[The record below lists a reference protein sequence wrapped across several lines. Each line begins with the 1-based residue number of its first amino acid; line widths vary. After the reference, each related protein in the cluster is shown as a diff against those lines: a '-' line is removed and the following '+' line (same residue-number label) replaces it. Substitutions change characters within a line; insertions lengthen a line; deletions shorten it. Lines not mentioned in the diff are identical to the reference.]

1 MKEIENI
8 IFKDPRITFMEILK
22 VNGKE
27 VPFANLLSFFFK
39 PKEKHN
45 LGTLFIDSLLET
57 KFTNI
62 GKNDTNEQNFEKI
75 EYDRNSVKVMVEL
88 KTLNN
93 NRIDIFI
100 ATNTFVICIEFKI
113 NHNLDNPLEDYKNF
127 ISRHSEYSTKKQF
140 YFILTPFK
148 KEPIGNAKR
157 YFENNNEFKQIVLR
171 HFIKQVKLNLEN
183 KLSEVEHENI
193 YYQYFQDFIQTVENR
208 EIRSKRTFELTKLND
223 IIIQNSLKSEYHTN
237 IQGGF
242 LQVEKINYN
251 LKIRI
256 KFGKWQ
262 VEKWNGNI
270 KDMDICKLDKDIDF
284 TEFLNV
290 LKKN

>member
-1 MKEIENI
+1 MKEIETI
-8 IFKDPRITFMEILK
+8 IFNDPRITFMEILK

-57 KFTNI
+57 KYTNI
-62 GKNDTNEQNFEKI
+62 GKNDVNEQNFEKI
-75 EYDRNSVKVMVEL
+75 EYDRNSVKVIVEL

-100 ATNTFVICIEFKI
+100 STNTFVICIEFKI

-127 ISRHSEYSTKKQF
+127 ISNHLEYAKKKQF
-140 YFILTPFK
+140 YFVLTPFK
-148 KEPIGNAKR
+148 KEPIGNAKK
-157 YFENNNEFKQIVLR
+157 YFENNNEFKQIVLK
-171 HFIKQVKLNLEN
+171 HFINQVKLNSKNELSEIEN
-183 KLSEVEHENI
+183 KNV
-193 YYQYFQDFIQTVENR
+193 YYQYFEDFIQTVENR
-208 EIRSKRTFELTKLND
+208 EIRSKRTIELTKLND
-223 IIIQNSLKSEYHTN
+223 KFNQNGLKSEYHTS

-242 LQVEKINYN
+242 LQVKKNNYS

-262 VEKWNGNI
+262 VEKWKGNL
-270 KDMDICKLDKDIDF
+270 KDEELFQLENDIDF
-284 TEFLNV
+284 IEL
-290 LKKN
+290 LKKLKEN

>member
-8 IFKDPRITFMEILK
+8 IFKEPRITFMEILK

-62 GKNDTNEQNFEKI
+62 GKTDTNEQNFEKI

-100 ATNTFVICIEFKI
+100 TTNTFVICIEFKI

-127 ISRHSEYSTKKQF
+127 ISKHSEYSSKKQF

-157 YFENNNEFKQIVLR
+157 YFENNSEFKQIVLR
-171 HFIKQVKLNLEN
+171 HFINQVKLNLDN
-183 KLSEVEHENI
+183 KLTEVENENV

-208 EIRSKRTFELTKLND
+208 EIRSKRTFELIKLND
-223 IIIQNSLKSEYHTN
+223 KLNQNILKSEYHTN

-242 LQVEKINYN
+242 LQVEKFNYN

-270 KDMDICKLDKDIDF
+270 KDQDICKLEKDIDF
-284 TEFLNV
+284 TEL
-290 LKKN
+290 LKILKEN